1 MARSRIFKSVKE
13 EALEF
18 KDGLMMLIA
27 NLFLKDP
34 CKKCLVRAC
43 CSDQCEIK
51 IQTINMMLPHKTILH
66 AKLFSIAILFCFTFS
81 ILSIILSLFSF
92 I

>member
-1 MARSRIFKSVKE
+1 MARPRIFRSVKE

-18 KDGLMMLIA
+18 KDGFLMLVS

-51 IQTINMMLPHKTILH
+51 IQTINMMLPHKTILN
-66 AKLFSIAILFCFTFS
+66 AKLFSMAILSCFAFA
-81 ILSIILSLFSF
+81 ILSLTLSLFKV